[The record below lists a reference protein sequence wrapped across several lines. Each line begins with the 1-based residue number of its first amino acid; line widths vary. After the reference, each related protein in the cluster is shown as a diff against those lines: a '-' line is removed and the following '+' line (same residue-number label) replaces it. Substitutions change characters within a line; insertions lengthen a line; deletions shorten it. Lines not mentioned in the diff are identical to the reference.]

1 MTLYFQL
8 FYSKLNYNLVTY
20 TAANSPTNKEPKRNK
35 RKISAKKSEP
45 AKKRKLGS
53 HQVLVTKS
61 GKYVSP
67 WYHILDPEFDIEA
80 YDQEKVND
88 NITSE
93 PELTTN
99 ENKNE
104 EETDVFNSTSDFE
117 DEFDILVAMG
127 EKFD

>member
-1 MTLYFQL
+1 M
-8 FYSKLNYNLVTY
+8 S
-20 TAANSPTNKEPKRNK
+20 S
-35 RKISAKKSEP
+35 
-45 AKKRKLGS
+45 
-53 HQVLVTKS
+53 
-61 GKYVSP
+61 
-67 WYHILDPEFDIEA
+67 WYHILDPEFDIDA
-80 YDQEKVND
+80 YDKEKVND

>member
-1 MTLYFQL
+1 MLDNYYNYTLL
-8 FYSKLNYNLVTY
+8 S
-20 TAANSPTNKEPKRNK
+20 
-35 RKISAKKSEP
+35 

-67 WYHILDPEFDIEA
+67 RYHILDPEFDIEA
-80 YDQEKVND
+80 YDQEIVN
-88 NITSE
+88 NNSTSE

-99 ENKNE
+99 KHKYEK
-104 EETDVFNSTSDFE
+104 ETDIFNSTSDFE
-117 DEFDILVAMG
+117 DELDILVAMG

>member
-1 MTLYFQL
+1 M
-8 FYSKLNYNLVTY
+8 
-20 TAANSPTNKEPKRNK
+20 
-35 RKISAKKSEP
+35 
-45 AKKRKLGS
+45 
-53 HQVLVTKS
+53 
-61 GKYVSP
+61 
-67 WYHILDPEFDIEA
+67 
-80 YDQEKVND
+80 ND

>member
-1 MTLYFQL
+1 M
-8 FYSKLNYNLVTY
+8 
-20 TAANSPTNKEPKRNK
+20 
-35 RKISAKKSEP
+35 
-45 AKKRKLGS
+45 
-53 HQVLVTKS
+53 
-61 GKYVSP
+61 SP

-117 DEFDILVAMG
+117 DEFDILVVMG
-127 EKFD
+127 EKFY